1 MEKTRDVIARIPL
14 FSGLN
19 ESQLAQF
26 QGIAQEK
33 HFGKGELIFS
43 EGEEGIG
50 FYVILSGTVKI
61 FKLSPDGKEHILHI
75 FNSGQTFGE
84 VPVFAGENFPANAE
98 ALLDTW
104 TLFFRRTAFVALLQK
119 NPALSLKLLA
129 DLSLKLRQFTVQI
142 ENLSLKEIPARL
154 ATYLLYL
161 AEEQNLSDQIT
172 LGISKGQLASL
183 LGTIPETL
191 SRIFAKLS
199 SQALIEVDGRKIRLL
214 DLAGLKDLA
223 RSGKSL

>member
-1 MEKTRDVIARIPL
+1 MEKTLDVIARIPL
-14 FSGLN
+14 FNGLN
-19 ESQLAQF
+19 ESELAQF

-43 EGEEGIG
+43 EGDQGIG
-50 FYVILSGTVKI
+50 FYVILAGTVKI

-75 FNSGQTFGE
+75 FKSGQTFGE
-84 VPVFAGENFPANAE
+84 VAVFAGENFPANAE
-98 ALLDTW
+98 ALQDTRA
-104 TLFFRRTAFVALLQK
+104 LFFRRSAFVALLEK
-119 NPALSLKLLA
+119 YPALSLKLLA

-161 AEEQNLSDQIT
+161 AEEQSRSDQVT

-191 SRIFAKLS
+191 SRIFAKLT
-199 SQALIEVDGRKIRLL
+199 SQELIEVDGRKIRLL
-214 DLAGLKDLA
+214 DMAGLKDLA
-223 RSGKSL
+223 RSGKGL